1 MMRNHT
7 ILGLAFLL
15 SAAQPPLALNAQ
27 AAAAAAPAASAKG
40 DTASAAAGFSIETEM
55 LTYRSLESNSEAI
68 ACDIMGYLNNVKV
81 FPKSGTPPPKK
92 PVRGAP
98 VAPLCNV
105 PSTNSANVSLMLMP
119 FDKTQLADF
128 EIWRADMAT
137 MARLQHK
144 AEAFDCPRGSQT
156 KAGTTVATAAAS
168 SVLSMSPAGP
178 PLALA
183 SSVAELLAS
192 QESTTSVGG
201 TIQDQAF
208 MDAVARELGAL
219 GVPVMMPSAY
229 APGSLAAL
237 DAATSPFLASLE
249 RTLAIGGC
257 LALKSPK
264 TDAMT
269 DLDKEIVAFTAT
281 LNQSS
286 TASTT
291 PAAAQTAATAKP
303 AAATSHM
310 GSVLLADGLALQLG
324 IDPDTGLPRKGG
336 PAHHVLLIKALESGG
351 SVTHRSNVLGSKI
364 NYSGGSVGTYAL
376 FSVEGALE
384 CSGNVYDYAG
394 SFSSKNF
401 VKGLHEYHT
410 DPGQQMTFL
419 RGGCSVPR
427 AAGAMT
433 VVR

>member
-1 MMRNHT
+1 MHKNTIPGLT
-7 ILGLAFLL
+7 ILLWAAL
-15 SAAQPPLALNAQ
+15 SPLAMHAQ
-27 AAAAAAPAASAKG
+27 AAAAAAPAAAKAETA
-40 DTASAAAGFSIETEM
+40 TASSGFSIETEM
-55 LTYRSLESNSEAI
+55 LTYRSLESNGEAI
-68 ACDIMGYLNNVKV
+68 ACDVMGYLNNVKV
-81 FPKSGTPPPKK
+81 FPKPATAPPKK
-92 PVRGAP
+92 PEVNAP

-105 PSTNSANVSLMLMP
+105 PNGNTANVSVILIP

-144 AEAFDCPRGSQT
+144 ATAFDCPAGAVKR
-156 KAGTTVATAAAS
+156 AGTTTATAAAS
-168 SVLSMSPAGP
+168 SVLSMTPAGP

-183 SSVAELLAS
+183 SSVAGLLAS
-192 QESTTSVGG
+192 EESSTSVGG

-219 GVPVMMPSAY
+219 GVPVLMPSAY

-237 DAATSPFLASLE
+237 DAEGSPFLASLE

-257 LALKSPK
+257 LVLKTPE
-264 TDAMT
+264 TDAMKSLET
-269 DLDKEIVAFTAT
+269 EITAFTAT

-286 TASTT
+286 APVT
-291 PAAAQTAATAKP
+291 PAAAGQTASTAKP

-324 IDPDTGLPRKGG
+324 IDPETGLPRKGG
-336 PAHHVLLIKALESGG
+336 PARHVLLVKALESGG
-351 SVTHRSNVLGSKI
+351 SVTHKSNVLGSKI

-394 SFSSKNF
+394 SYSSKKF
-401 VKGLHEYHT
+401 LKGLHDYHA

-419 RGGCSVPR
+419 RGGCSVPH
-427 AAGAMT
+427 AAGATT